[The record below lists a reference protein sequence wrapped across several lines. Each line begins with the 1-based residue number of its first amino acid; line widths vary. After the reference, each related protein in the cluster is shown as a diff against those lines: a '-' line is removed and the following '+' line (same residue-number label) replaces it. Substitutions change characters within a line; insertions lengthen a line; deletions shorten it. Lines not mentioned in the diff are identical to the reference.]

1 MADKS
6 KDSSQKEKKPNFFHG
21 VKREFKKITWPS
33 KEDIVKQTVLV
44 TFITVVC
51 SALIAGIEK
60 KAKTGIDKLINLQ
73 L

>member
-6 KDSSQKEKKPNFFHG
+6 MDSSQKEKKPNFFHG

-51 SALIAGIEK
+51 SALIAGIDFL
-60 KAKTGIDKLINLQ
+60 AKTGIDKLINLQ

>member
-51 SALIAGIEK
+51 SALIAGIDFL
-60 KAKTGIDKLINLQ
+60 AKTGIDKLINLQ